1 MGNLDP
7 DSLGL
12 MASRILLVAC
22 MVAVLAAVEGT
33 TTMNLSAKTSDSSFI
48 RRLRGELE
56 GVHDLGEEAEPESK
70 KSEELAIPASPKVP
84 KPRQPRRWLKNGR
97 RNLVSPQP
105 TLKNWLPMPPR

>member
-1 MGNLDP
+1 MG

-22 MVAVLAAVEGT
+22 VVAVLAAVEGT

-84 KPRQPRRWLKNGR
+84 KAIKDKQTEAQAAQKVAEER
-97 RNLVSPQP
+97 SE
-105 TLKNWLPMPPR
+105 